1 MDRRGA
7 ITLVVALALACESS
21 SGSSSEGE
29 DTTDDT
35 GSGTGSGT
43 GDQTGDGTGSSDGT
57 GGGDGGGTGTDDGS
71 GTGSGTGDGGSDC
84 EPVGPWPDAVEDPY
98 LVSRTVEGEPLHSGG
113 WPSLSA
119 DGRFVAYH
127 SIANPTDEAND
138 NLFDIFVYDASCDIT
153 IRVPF
158 EHPQDPITE
167 VIYPALADDG
177 SAVAFASRDENMEI
191 QILVYDLVADEI
203 EIVSVDESGAPV
215 PAANEIPSI
224 SGDGRFVAFHTDAA
238 LVAADTAEIADVYV
252 YDRELEEIELVS
264 LGTQGEQGNWGSVWP
279 SISGDGRF
287 VAFESISELVEGI
300 NLGPQIYVRDRQEGT
315 TEVVSVPDP
324 DTLAGGAVRPSISA
338 DGRYVAW
345 SSSAST
351 LVPDDTNGV
360 EDVFVTDRELG
371 TVERMSVTAAGE
383 EFLVP
388 ASLGKVSGSGE
399 VVVMIVGWFGP
410 GQETVQMW
418 AKNRTTGELALL
430 SEGPSGDPGDH
441 NTVSPAVSADGM
453 WAAFESSATN
463 LISPAKPGATWDA
476 YAAAIP

>member
-1 MDRRGA
+1 
-7 ITLVVALALACESS
+7 V
-21 SGSSSEGE
+21 
-29 DTTDDT
+29 DD
-35 GSGTGSGT
+35 
-43 GDQTGDGTGSSDGT
+43 
-57 GGGDGGGTGTDDGS
+57 
-71 GTGSGTGDGGSDC
+71 
-84 EPVGPWPDAVEDPY
+84 PF
-98 LVSRTVEGEPLHSGG
+98 LVSRTTDGEPLHSGG

-119 DGRFVAYH
+119 DGRLVTYH

-138 NLFDIFVYDASCDIT
+138 NLFDIFIYDAECDIT

-158 EHPQDPITE
+158 EHPPEPITE
-167 VIYPALADDG
+167 VIYPAMADDG
-177 SAVAFASRDENMEI
+177 SAVAFASRDENMET
-191 QILVYDLVADEI
+191 LVYVYDLATDEI
-203 EIVSVDESGAPV
+203 EIASVDESNTPV
-215 PAANEIPSI
+215 LAANEIPSI

-252 YDRELEEIELVS
+252 YDRDTDQIELVS
-264 LGTQGEQGNWGSVWP
+264 LSAAGEQGTWGSVWP
-279 SISGDGRF
+279 SLSGDGRF

-315 TEVVSVPDP
+315 TEVVSVADP

-360 EDVFVTDRELG
+360 EDVFVSDRELG
-371 TVERMSVTAAGE
+371 TVERVSVTATGE
-383 EFLVP
+383 EFSVP
-388 ASLGKVSGSGE
+388 ASLGEISGNGE

-410 GQETVQMW
+410 GQEPVQMW
-418 AKNRTTGELALL
+418 AKNRTTGDLVLL
-430 SEGPSGDPGDH
+430 SEGPSGEPGSH
-441 NTVSPAVSADGM
+441 NTVNAAISADGK

-463 LISPAKPGATWDA
+463 LLAQPKPGATWDA